1 MKKILLSL
9 LAALSALGPGV
20 VCSAQEETPP
30 KLKLYGFIRNY
41 AAFDTREVDAG
52 THDLYFYMPKD
63 VKAVDGVDQNAVPSF
78 RMLSLTS
85 QLGLDISGYRIGD
98 TQINGVVEG
107 DFYLMNGSTA
117 SFRLRQAYMGIL
129 WDNLVLG
136 DLLLNVGQTW
146 HPMSADLPNVTD
158 MELGAPF
165 TPFNWSPQIM
175 AHWTVGKFTW
185 TGGILYPM
193 QFLPVGPTST
203 TTPVWFESS
212 SRYLPITSYG
222 ATKSA
227 DYNKYGMIPEV
238 YLGVTL
244 KSGGFLG
251 RIGVNMFSSMPRWE
265 APSVRIVDE
274 ATRELAYDFNDKS
287 VLRARLFAFSP
298 LLFLQYTHGSFQI
311 KAKGVLAQSGEHMNL
326 LSGYGVTFNW
336 NRHALEYTPMQ
347 DLVSYLS
354 FQVGRKVQFM
364 SMFGYMQQLGTTKA
378 IFAHQSTARPLW
390 LNTSADAKI
399 QRAFR
404 ATPTLAFNWGK
415 LTFALEYN
423 CTAAWFG
430 EGARN
435 RGGLFETGHWV
446 LNHRVQQM
454 FRFNF

>member
-20 VCSAQEETPP
+20 VCSAQEETPS

-41 AAFDTREVDAG
+41 AAFDTREVSAG

-146 HPMSADLPNVTD
+146 HPMAADLPNVTD
-158 MELGAPF
+158 MEMGAPF

-175 AHWTVGKFTW
+175 VHWTVGKFTW

-212 SRYLPITSYG
+212 SRYIPITSYG
-222 ATKSA
+222 STKSA

-238 YLGVTL
+238 YLGVSL

-378 IFAHQSTARPLW
+378 IFAHQAIARPLW
-390 LNTSADAKI
+390 LNTSADARI

-430 EGARN
+430 DGARN